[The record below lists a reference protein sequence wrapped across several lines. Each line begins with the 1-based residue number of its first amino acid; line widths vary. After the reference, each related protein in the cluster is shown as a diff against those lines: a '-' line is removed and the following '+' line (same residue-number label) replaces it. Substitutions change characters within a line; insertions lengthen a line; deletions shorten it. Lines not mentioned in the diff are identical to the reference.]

1 MGSRDISICI
11 SSPESVYGHVAK
23 SSAIA
28 APSRAHAG
36 GCAIGVHPAPM
47 FTDGSN
53 LKPFCRTPQFR
64 GATRTV

>member
-11 SSPESVYGHVAK
+11 SSPGSVYGRFAQ

-28 APSRAHAG
+28 APSRAHPG
-36 GCAIGVHPAPM
+36 GCAIGAHPVPM